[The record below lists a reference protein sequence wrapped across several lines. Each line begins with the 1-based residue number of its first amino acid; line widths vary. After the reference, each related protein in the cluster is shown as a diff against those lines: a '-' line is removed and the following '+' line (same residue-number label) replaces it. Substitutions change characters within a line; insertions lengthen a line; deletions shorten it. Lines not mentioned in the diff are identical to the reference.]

1 MFKKLVALFA
11 VVIFAQGCTYAE
23 DTAPT
28 PTAPKTIL
36 DKIESPA
43 DVKTLS
49 KAQMESL
56 AKDIRKGI
64 INHSNTVGGHLGSDL
79 GIVEATIALHYV
91 FNSPEDKIIFDVS
104 HQTYPHKMLT
114 GRKEGFTDPINHKEI
129 SGYSNPAESEHDFFV
144 LGHTSTS
151 LSLASGMAKARD
163 LKGENYNIVALIGD
177 GSLSGGEALE
187 GLNNAAVLNSNFIIV
202 LNDNEM
208 SIAPPNGG
216 LYKHL
221 KELRKTN
228 GKSNN
233 NIFKSLGYEYYYVE
247 NGNNITKL
255 IEQFNA
261 VKDSKKPV
269 VVHIHTLKGKGYIPA
284 ERNKEKYHW
293 ILPNSLGKEK
303 SRYMPDNYGSLT
315 ADYLIDAKKKDS
327 TIVAV
332 TPATPGATGF
342 TKHFRNKMGANYVD
356 VDIAEQH
363 AVGFVSGLAKN
374 GGKPVL
380 AVMSSF
386 IQRAYD
392 QLSQDFALN
401 NSPATILVF
410 GGGIS
415 STDMTHLGIFDI
427 PLISNIPNIVYL
439 APTCKE
445 EYLAMLDWAIPQDK
459 YSVAI
464 KIPAGEMITI
474 GMNDHTDYSKLNKY
488 KVTNEGARIAII
500 GVGNLYPLA
509 EQLHQDI
516 KDLWGINSTLIN
528 PVYLTGL
535 DTEVLDKLKS
545 NHDIVITLED
555 GCLDGGFGQKI
566 SAYYSDSNIK
576 VLNYGAKKEFTDR
589 VPIKELYERYHLTPA
604 LIMQD
609 IDKVVKY

>member
-1 MFKKLVALFA
+1 MIKKLVMLLALA
-11 VVIFAQGCTYAE
+11 VLAQSCIYAAE
-23 DTAPT
+23 QTET
-28 PTAPKTIL
+28 KSVL

-43 DVKTLS
+43 DVKQLS
-49 KAQMESL
+49 KKQMEAL

-64 INHSNTVGGHLGSDL
+64 LTHSNTVGGHLGSDL

-91 FNSPEDKIIFDVS
+91 FNSPQDKIIFDVS

-114 GRKEGFTDPINHKEI
+114 GRKEGFTDPLNHKEI

-151 LSLASGMAKARD
+151 LSLASGMAKARN
-163 LKGENYNIVALIGD
+163 LKGEEYNIVALIGD
-177 GSLSGGEALE
+177 GSLIGGEALE

-202 LNDNEM
+202 INDNEM

-221 KELRKTN
+221 KELRKSN
-228 GKSNN
+228 GKSEN
-233 NIFKSLGYEYYYVE
+233 NIFKALGYDYYYLE

-261 VKDSKKPV
+261 VKDTKKPT
-269 VVHIHTLKGKGYIPA
+269 VVHIHTQKGHGYIPA
-284 ERNKEKYHW
+284 ERNKEQYHW
-293 ILPNSLGKEK
+293 ILPNTLGTRK
-303 SRYMPDNYGSLT
+303 SRYMPDNYNSLT
-315 ADYLIDAKKKDS
+315 ADYLYNAKKKDN
-327 TIVAV
+327 TVVAV

-342 TKHFRNKMGANYVD
+342 TQIFRKKMGENYVD

-363 AVGFVSGLAKN
+363 AVGYVSGLAKN

-401 NSPATILVF
+401 NAPATILVF

-415 STDMTHLGIFDI
+415 GADMTHLGIFDI

-445 EYLAMLDWAIPQDK
+445 EYVAMLDWAIPQDK

-464 KIPAGEMITI
+464 KVPAGEMVSTGIKDT
-474 GMNDHTDYSKLNKY
+474 TDYSILNKF

-500 GVGNLYPLA
+500 GAGNFYRLA
-509 EQLHQDI
+509 EKLQQNI
-516 KDLWGINSTLIN
+516 KDLWGINATLIN
-528 PVYLTGL
+528 PIYLTGL
-535 DTEVLDKLKS
+535 DTDVLEHLKS

-566 SAYYSDSNIK
+566 SAYYSSSKIK

-589 VPIKELYERYHLTPA
+589 VPVKELYERYRLTPE

-609 IDKVVKY
+609 IDNLMKY